1 MDHLRLEMFI
11 FLDEAGHVE
20 KHVGTLEIMY
30 VKAQNG
36 CQSFEIS
43 LSDKFPLIG
52 YNMTYF
58 LVIQSCTGA
67 VNHVHLFRRRTFP
80 VTFNA
85 LLDMVPSLTTCTF
98 SRSIG
103 VFTRRQ
109 IQQFAIFCDHL
120 SRPLIWREFPFH
132 TSLACSETDRHQ
144 CHLIYINP
152 CYLSPFYLCT
162 RVLFHGLSI
171 VVSTRQ

>member
-1 MDHLRLEMFI
+1 
-11 FLDEAGHVE
+11 
-20 KHVGTLEIMY
+20 
-30 VKAQNG
+30 
-36 CQSFEIS
+36 
-43 LSDKFPLIG
+43 
-52 YNMTYF
+52 MTYF

-103 VFTRRQ
+103 VFTRWL
-109 IQQFAIFCDHL
+109 IQHFAIFCDHL
-120 SRPLIWREFPFH
+120 SRPLIWREFLFH

-152 CYLSPFYLCT
+152 FYLSPVYLCT
-162 RVLFHGLSI
+162 QQGSKFNKFLPFCDHLPRPMIWHKSSHALASLLYFFPRSNKNCTNPVGF
-171 VVSTRQ
+171 